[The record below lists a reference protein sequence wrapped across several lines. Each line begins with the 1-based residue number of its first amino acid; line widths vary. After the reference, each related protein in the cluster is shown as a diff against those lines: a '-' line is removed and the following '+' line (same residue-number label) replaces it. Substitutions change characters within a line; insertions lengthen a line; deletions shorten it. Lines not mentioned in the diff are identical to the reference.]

1 MVPLRGREA
10 ELARLEELTVS
21 AQQGVGGV
29 VVVEGAAGIGKS
41 RLLAH
46 VCERAAAAGLLVAV
60 GRADELDR
68 VTPCGG
74 PLLRAFRS
82 SEPPVL
88 AASHLNSLR
97 RLSDQRLAV
106 IDQMEDALEQACA
119 SSPVLLVLD
128 DLQWADPATLL
139 ALGKLPFAL
148 FSRISGGVGARA
160 TPTAGLPAP

>member
-29 VVVEGAAGIGKS
+29 VVVVGAAGIGKS

-46 VCERAAAAGLLVAV
+46 VCERAAVAGLLVAV

-68 VTPCGG
+68 VTPWG

-82 SEPPVL
+82 SQPPVL
-88 AASHLNSLR
+88 AASYLDSLR

-148 FSRISGGVGARA
+148 FSYPVAWVLALR
-160 TPTAGLPAP
+160 PLPAP